1 VIDRGPVYRFILN
14 HVVEPATPMEPFRID
29 YRSL

>member
-1 VIDRGPVYRFILN
+1 VYRFMLN

-29 YRSL
+29 YRRI